1 MLALRTLVVRTL
13 TMIGVLIVVQALV
26 VVSLGATGYSDRML
40 SAAVG
45 EELRGLR
52 TSLAQ
57 TIRDPD
63 KLEQTLQARKIEI
76 ERSYGLDRPWYTRLP
91 ALVLRVFRLDL
102 GEAHTLRS
110 FTGSSRVA
118 DIVRERIPNSMILLT
133 TSLILTAIIGI
144 AVGVR
149 LAQRPGSFL
158 DRFISSL
165 SAVSFALPTWWL
177 GILFIL
183 IFAFQLRVLPT
194 GGMYSAPPPIGA
206 LPRFFDLLYH
216 ALLPVITLV
225 VASVGPY
232 IYSVRTMTL
241 NVAQADH
248 VAVARAKGMP
258 EATIARRHVLRVA
271 APPIVTGLVLGF
283 TGTLGGSI
291 LVETVFN
298 WQGMGRLYYDAIAGT
313 PDEMVIVA
321 LTFIYTLIYVAAR
334 LLLEIL
340 YVVLDPRVR
349 YE

>member
-1 MLALRTLVVRTL
+1 ML
-13 TMIGVLIVVQALV
+13 GVLIVVQALV
-26 VVSLGATGYSDRML
+26 VISLGATGYSDRML

-52 TSLAQ
+52 TSLSE

-63 KLEQTLQARKIEI
+63 QLEQTLAQRKVEI
-76 ERSYGLDRPWYTRLP
+76 EKSYGLDRPWYTRLP
-91 ALVLRVFRLDL
+91 ALVLRVFTLDL

-118 DIVRERIPNSMILLT
+118 DIVKERIPNSMILLT
-133 TSLILTAIIGI
+133 TSLLITALIGI

-149 LAQRPGSFL
+149 LATRPGTFL
-158 DRFISSL
+158 DRFVSGL

-183 IFAFQLRVLPT
+183 LFSFQLKILPT
-194 GGMYSAPPPIGA
+194 SGMYSAPPPFGA
-206 LPRFFDLLYH
+206 IPRFFDLLWH
-216 ALLPVITLV
+216 ALLPIFTLV

-232 IYSVRTMTL
+232 IYAVRTMTI

-248 VAVARAKGMP
+248 VAVARAKGLP
-258 EATIARRHVLRVA
+258 ERTIVRRHVLRVA
-271 APPIVTGLVLGF
+271 APPIVTSLVLGF

-321 LTFIYTLIYVAAR
+321 LTFVYTLIYVIAR
-334 LLLEIL
+334 MVLEVL

-349 YE
+349 YG

>member
-1 MLALRTLVVRTL
+1 MLALRTIIVRAL
-13 TMIGVLIVVQALV
+13 TMLGVLVVVQALV

-40 SAAVG
+40 NAAVG
-45 EELRGLR
+45 EQLRALR
-52 TSLAQ
+52 TSLAE

-63 KLEQTLQARKIEI
+63 ELEKTLAARRAEI

-133 TSLILTAIIGI
+133 TSLLITAGIGI
-144 AVGVR
+144 WVGVR
-149 LAQRPGSFL
+149 LALHPGTFL
-158 DRFISSL
+158 DRFVSSL
-165 SAVSFALPTWWL
+165 SAVSYALPTWWL
-177 GILFIL
+177 GIIFIL
-183 IFAFQLRVLPT
+183 VFAFQLHVLPT
-194 GGMYSAPPPIGA
+194 SGMYSAPPPISA
-206 LPRFFDLLYH
+206 VPRFFDLLWH
-216 ALLPVITLV
+216 ALLPVITIV

-232 IYSVRTMTL
+232 VYAVRTMTL
-241 NVAQADH
+241 NVAQGDH
-248 VAVARAKGMP
+248 VAVARAKGLP
-258 EATIARRHVLRVA
+258 EGTVVRRHVLRVA
-271 APPIVTGLVLGF
+271 SPPIVTSLVLGF

-321 LTFIYTLIYVAAR
+321 LTFVYTLIYVIAR
-334 LLLEIL
+334 MVLEVL

-349 YE
+349 YG

>member
-1 MLALRTLVVRTL
+1 VRALRLILVRAL
-13 TMIGVLIVVQALV
+13 TMLGVLVVVQALV

-40 SAAVG
+40 SAAMG

-57 TIRDPD
+57 TITDPD
-63 KLEQTLQARKIEI
+63 KLEATLAERKAEMQ
-76 ERSYGLDRPWYTRLP
+76 RSYGLDRPWYTRLP

-118 DIVRERIPNSMILLT
+118 DIVRERVPNSMILLT
-133 TSLILTAIIGI
+133 TSLIITAGIGI

-149 LAQRPGSFL
+149 LAARPGTFL
-158 DRFISSL
+158 DRFISGL
-165 SAVSFALPTWWL
+165 SAVSYALPTWWL

-183 IFAFQLRVLPT
+183 ILAFQFRILPAS
-194 GGMYSAPPPIGA
+194 GMYSAPPPIGA
-206 LPRFFDLLYH
+206 IPRFFDLLWH
-216 ALLPVITLV
+216 ALLPIFTLV

-232 IYSVRTMTL
+232 IYAVRTMTI

-248 VAVARAKGMP
+248 VAVARAKGLP
-258 EATIARRHVLRVA
+258 EGTIMRRHVLRVA
-271 APPIVTGLVLGF
+271 APPIVTSLVLGF

-321 LTFIYTLIYVAAR
+321 LTFVYTLIYVIAR
-334 LLLEIL
+334 MVLEVL

-349 YE
+349 YG

>member
-1 MLALRTLVVRTL
+1 
-13 TMIGVLIVVQALV
+13 
-26 VVSLGATGYSDRML
+26 
-40 SAAVG
+40 
-45 EELRGLR
+45 
-52 TSLAQ
+52 
-57 TIRDPD
+57 
-63 KLEQTLQARKIEI
+63 
-76 ERSYGLDRPWYTRLP
+76 
-91 ALVLRVFRLDL
+91 
-102 GEAHTLRS
+102 
-110 FTGSSRVA
+110 
-118 DIVRERIPNSMILLT
+118 MILLT

-144 AVGVR
+144 SVGVR

-158 DRFISSL
+158 DRFVSSL

-183 IFAFQLRVLPT
+183 IFAFQLRILPT

-206 LPRFFDLLYH
+206 IPRFFDLLYH

>member
-1 MLALRTLVVRTL
+1 VHALRTILVRAL
-13 TMIGVLIVVQALV
+13 TMLGVLVVVQALV
-26 VVSLGATGYSDRML
+26 VISLGATGYSDRML

-52 TSLAQ
+52 TSLSE

-63 KLEQTLQARKIEI
+63 QLEQTLGQRKTEI

-91 ALVLRVFRLDL
+91 ALVLRVFTLDL

-118 DIVRERIPNSMILLT
+118 DIVKERIPNSMILLT
-133 TSLILTAIIGI
+133 TSLLVTALVGIG
-144 AVGVR
+144 VGVR
-149 LAQRPGSFL
+149 LAMRPGTFL
-158 DRFISSL
+158 DRFVSGL

-183 IFAFQLRVLPT
+183 IFAFQLKILPT
-194 GGMYSAPPPIGA
+194 SGMYSAPPPFGVI
-206 LPRFFDLLYH
+206 PRFFDLLWH
-216 ALLPVITLV
+216 ALLPILTLV

-232 IYSVRTMTL
+232 IYAVRTMTI

-248 VAVARAKGMP
+248 VAVARAKGLP
-258 EATIARRHVLRVA
+258 ERTIVRRHVLRVA
-271 APPIVTGLVLGF
+271 APPIVTSLVLGF

-321 LTFIYTLIYVAAR
+321 LTFVYTLIYVIAR
-334 LLLEIL
+334 MVLEVL

-349 YE
+349 YG